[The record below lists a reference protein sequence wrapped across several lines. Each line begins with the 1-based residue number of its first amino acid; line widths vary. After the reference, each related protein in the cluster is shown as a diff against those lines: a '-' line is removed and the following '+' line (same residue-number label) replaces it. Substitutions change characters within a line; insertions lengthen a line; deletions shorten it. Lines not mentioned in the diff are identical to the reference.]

1 MSQQLVSTN
10 LRAEDLIMDIRG
22 GGNDSRYYCL
32 PPFRGSTDGVEKTGR
47 GFPFYLVSQGHV
59 VGIFDNWHETKAS
72 ISGFPDNSYRGYNTV
87 EECIEGWQALCR
99 WGIHPHPVDPANA
112 VNTSP
117 RKRAKASAAPEQKV
131 YDLKVLYTPQRSP
144 AAPPRSPA
152 APPRPQKAGR
162 HEAGDQDF
170 VNFAIRG
177 AGVVSSSA
185 YVIFLSS
192 SSLAHDLRTRART
205 EQRYREMQL
214 RGEEPELL
222 VTRSLEAATSFALEE
237 PEFI

>member
-1 MSQQLVSTN
+1 MSQQLEGTTLVII
-10 LRAEDLIMDIRG
+10 A
-22 GGNDSRYYCL
+22 CL
-32 PPFRGSTDGVEKTGR
+32 PFRGSTDGVEKTGR

-72 ISGFPDNSYRGYNTV
+72 VSGFPDNSYRGYNTV

-99 WGIHPHPVDPANA
+99 WGIHPHPVDPAHT

-117 RKRAKASAAPEQKV
+117 RKWAKASAAPAQGASAAPEQKV
-131 YDLKVLYTPQRSP
+131 YDLKVLSP
-144 AAPPRSPA
+144 PP
-152 APPRPQKAGR
+152 PQKAGR

-185 YVIFLSS
+185 
-192 SSLAHDLRTRART
+192 ART
-205 EQRYREMQL
+205 EQRYCKMQL